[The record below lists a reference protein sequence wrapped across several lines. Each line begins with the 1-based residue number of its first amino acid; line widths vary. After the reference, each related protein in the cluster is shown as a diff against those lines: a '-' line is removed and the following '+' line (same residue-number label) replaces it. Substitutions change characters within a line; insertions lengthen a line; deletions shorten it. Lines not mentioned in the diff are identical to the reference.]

1 MTAVLPIS
9 SSAVRPKLQAWVYG
23 ILPSPFLWRKF
34 AGKRGSKCAFKPL
47 LTVSSRYCC
56 LCMQCTRFWACA
68 RCLCVPVHVLVSLD
82 KILRFR
88 NTFIVAV
95 VKCRTRV
102 TVTEHLLTLS
112 QNKGNELYVLA
123 VFVDVDT
130 YLFVCLFRSP

>member
-1 MTAVLPIS
+1 MPVCVRACVL
-9 SSAVRPKLQAWVYG
+9 
-23 ILPSPFLWRKF
+23 
-34 AGKRGSKCAFKPL
+34 
-47 LTVSSRYCC
+47 
-56 LCMQCTRFWACA
+56 ACA
-68 RCLCVPVHVLVSLD
+68 RALRMTFPY